1 MLLDSL
7 RHTLCFGNH
16 PKQQHHK
23 SCKILQIFLATRP
36 THHCSHYTFL
46 PYFSHIFFSYLLLL
60 VTNIYPNFKK
70 NRVSGLDHLLHLFV
84 FHFLLHLF
92 VSISLVHFL
101 TLLLFIIIL
110 LIFFLKRR
118 RRGSNLIGFKWLMNF
133 SKTNCW
139 NKSFSRIEI

>member
-1 MLLDSL
+1 VKGISFERSRSVHYMLLDSL

-84 FHFLLHLF
+84 FHFLLHLLKKPK
-92 VSISLVHFL
+92 INNNHFIEKGFTWCFPFFNKRL
-101 TLLLFIIIL
+101 II
-110 LIFFLKRR
+110 
-118 RRGSNLIGFKWLMNF
+118 NGF
-133 SKTNCW
+133 
-139 NKSFSRIEI
+139 